1 MIQGLPGGL
10 VGKKNILFS
19 NIEMLYGF
27 NKKLSYTGYH
37 RNNDYVLYL
46 LACSYRNF
54 KGSSKAP

>member
-27 NKKLSYTGYH
+27 NKE
-37 RNNDYVLYL
+37 
-46 LACSYRNF
+46 
-54 KGSSKAP
+54 